1 MIARS
6 YEFESRYPHCMIMLI
21 SGLKSLNP
29 NRYNMYRDKEVYKMK
44 RVVYTGI
51 RVTDKGYEYD
61 YNYNDPSDLIHLVS
75 PQIYESSVRNNLYW
89 FGYKFNEDVTSK
101 DRSEFIHYLKGLT
114 QPKISDN
121 ELENLIEVPL
131 IDLHNRINLYD
142 VDCFVYPGSG
152 RSNLVRNSDYRYDS
166 DTSRYRN
173 MKRYVEDV
181 LLPQIHD
188 LDYFSLAESVKPK
201 YRKYI
206 KNFLRFKME
215 DLIRFSQLQCQ
226 KILVVDDI
234 NTSGSTINEILRIL
248 NKINYEAD
256 IFVYT
261 LIGR

>member
-1 MIARS
+1 
-6 YEFESRYPHCMIMLI
+6 
-21 SGLKSLNP
+21 
-29 NRYNMYRDKEVYKMK
+29 MK
-44 RVVYTGI
+44 RVVYTGT

-89 FGYKFNEDVTSK
+89 FGYKFNEDATSK

-114 QPKISDN
+114 QPKISDS
-121 ELENLIEVPL
+121 ELEKLIEVPL

-142 VDCFVYPGSG
+142 IDCFVYPGSG
-152 RSNLVRNSDYRYDS
+152 RSNLVRKMISIINDFTSRETSRISFEIVKAVPTDIEFDWEMFDSDYNYDS

-173 MKRYVEDV
+173 MRKYVEDV

-188 LDYFSLAESVKPK
+188 LDYFSLAESVKTK

-206 KNFLRFKME
+206 KNFLRFKQPE

-226 KILVVDDI
+226 KILVIDDI

-256 IFVYT
+256 IFIYT